1 MNNVIKIVLTII
13 LSYSVSVMAQSKKST
28 KKKRATVN
36 FEDELI
42 KGDVNKPELLY
53 LLRQK
58 EFNYKKLIKLREN
71 FLTEMRST
79 AESLQLG
86 R

>member
-1 MNNVIKIVLTII
+1 MRLLIKWILVILFSTSSIVF
-13 LSYSVSVMAQSKKST
+13 AQ
-28 KKKRATVN
+28 KKKPKTATVN

-42 KGDVNKPELLY
+42 TGDVNKPELFY

-71 FLTEMRST
+71 FLPEMRRT
-79 AESLQLG
+79 AESLQQG